1 MCIDQKRRD
10 LDGSDLVTICPPLAI
25 RLSFT
30 GRRTHQAVMITKES
44 GVLVTTSG
52 PQQWPGLHRIVLNMR
67 WKTEPGW
74 IALTF
79 DTPVLCVVLS
89 ETGGRCQIRMQPD
102 QPAQGD
108 YFGTGH
114 LSFVA
119 PSQPLAVYA
128 TEMRDARIAL
138 YQFDLERTDC
148 LGSEQAELIGR
159 GESRYMFR
167 DDRLY
172 DCARL
177 LGEHEVAGDPDIYG
191 LSLARALQ
199 LALLGVPLLRMK
211 SKISV
216 KLTGERFAEVLA
228 YINDHLD
235 QSTTVED
242 LARISNLSPAQFGRS
257 FQDATGMSLQRWQM
271 DARIRSAQRL
281 MVDDPTESL
290 SSIASLVGFS
300 DSSHF
305 SRAFL
310 EIVGT
315 TPSAWLRQRT

>member
-1 MCIDQKRRD
+1 
-10 LDGSDLVTICPPLAI
+10 
-25 RLSFT
+25 
-30 GRRTHQAVMITKES
+30 MITKES
-44 GVLVTTSG
+44 GVHVAASSRRK
-52 PQQWPGLHRIVLNMR
+52 WPGLVRIILDLR
-67 WKTEPGW
+67 WETEPGW

-79 DTPVLCVVLS
+79 DSPVLCVVLS
-89 ETGGRCQIRMQPD
+89 ETGGRCQTRRQPD

-114 LSFVA
+114 LTFVA
-119 PSQPLAVYA
+119 PSQPLAIYT

-138 YQFDLERTDC
+138 YQLDLDGTDC
-148 LGSEQAELIGR
+148 LSSEQAATIARFEN
-159 GESRYMFR
+159 RYMFR

-172 DCARL
+172 ECARL
-177 LGEHEVAGDPDIYG
+177 LGEHEVSNDPHIYG

-199 LALLGVPLLRMK
+199 LALLDMPLCRVK
-211 SKISV
+211 SRTSV
-216 KLTGERFAEVLA
+216 KLTGERFAEVVA
-228 YINDHLD
+228 YISDHLD
-235 QSTTVED
+235 QTTAVKD
-242 LARISNLSPAQFGRS
+242 LALISNLSPAQFGRS

-281 MVDDPTESL
+281 MVDDPAESL
-290 SSIASLVGFS
+290 AAIASLVGFS

>member
-1 MCIDQKRRD
+1 
-10 LDGSDLVTICPPLAI
+10 
-25 RLSFT
+25 
-30 GRRTHQAVMITKES
+30 MITKEF
-44 GVLVTTSG
+44 GVHVAASSR
-52 PQQWPGLHRIVLNMR
+52 QQWPGLLLTILKVR
-67 WKTEPGW
+67 WETEPGW

-79 DTPVLCVVLS
+79 ESPLLCVVLS
-89 ETGGRCQIRMQPD
+89 ETGGRCQIRTRPE

-119 PSQPLAVYA
+119 PSQPLTIYA

-138 YQFDLERTDC
+138 YQLDLDKSDC
-148 LGSEQAELIGR
+148 LTSEQVEVTARL
-159 GESRYMFR
+159 ESRYMFR
-167 DDRLY
+167 NDRLY
-172 DCARL
+172 ECARL
-177 LGEHEVAGDPDIYG
+177 LGEHEVTSDPDIYG

-199 LALLGVPLLRMK
+199 LALFGAPLGRTK
-211 SKISV
+211 SRSSV
-216 KLTGERFAEVLA
+216 KLTGEHFAAVLA
-228 YINDHLD
+228 HINDHLD
-235 QSTTVED
+235 QSTAVKD
-242 LARISNLSPAQFGRS
+242 LAQISNMSPAQFGRS
-257 FQDATGMSLQRWQM
+257 FQEATGMSLQRWQM

-281 MVDDPTESL
+281 MMDDPAESL
-290 SSIASLVGFS
+290 AAIAALVGFS

>member
-1 MCIDQKRRD
+1 
-10 LDGSDLVTICPPLAI
+10 
-25 RLSFT
+25 
-30 GRRTHQAVMITKES
+30 MITKKF
-44 GVLVTTSG
+44 GVQVTASS
-52 PQQWPGLHRIVLNMR
+52 PQQWPGLLRTVLNLR
-67 WKTEPGW
+67 WEIEPGW

-79 DTPVLCVVLS
+79 DSPVLCLVLS
-89 ETGGRCQIRMQPD
+89 ETGGRCQIRVQPE

-114 LSFVA
+114 LSFVRA
-119 PSQPLAVYA
+119 SQPLVIHAA
-128 TEMRDARIAL
+128 EMRDARIAF
-138 YQFDLERTDC
+138 YQFDLDKTDC
-148 LGSEQAELIGR
+148 LGSEQAATVARFEG
-159 GESRYMFR
+159 RYMFR

-172 DCARL
+172 ECARL
-177 LGEHEVAGDPDIYG
+177 LGEHEVTNDPDIYG

-199 LALLGVPLLRMK
+199 LALLGMPLGPTK
-211 SKISV
+211 SGTSV

-228 YINDHLD
+228 HISDHLD
-235 QSTTVED
+235 QSTTVRD
-242 LARISNLSPAQFGRS
+242 LARISKMSPAQFSRA
-257 FQDATGMSLQRWQM
+257 FQDATGVSLQRWQM

-290 SSIASLVGFS
+290 AAIAALVGFL

>member
-1 MCIDQKRRD
+1 
-10 LDGSDLVTICPPLAI
+10 
-25 RLSFT
+25 
-30 GRRTHQAVMITKES
+30 MITKEF
-44 GVLVTTSG
+44 GVHVAASSR
-52 PQQWPGLHRIVLNMR
+52 QRWPGLLRTVLNVR
-67 WKTEPGW
+67 WETEPGW

-79 DTPVLCVVLS
+79 DSPVLCVVLS
-89 ETGGRCQIRMQPD
+89 ETGGRCQIRTQPG
-102 QPAQGD
+102 QPPQGD

-119 PSQPLAVYA
+119 AAQPLAIYA
-128 TEMRDARIAL
+128 TEMRESRIAL
-138 YQFDLERTDC
+138 YQLDLCKSDC
-148 LGSEQAELIGR
+148 LSSDQAAVIAEA
-159 GESRYMFR
+159 ESRYMFR
-167 DDRLY
+167 NDRLY
-172 DCARL
+172 GCARL
-177 LGEHEVAGDPDIYG
+177 LGEHEMTNDPDIYG

-199 LALLGVPLLRMK
+199 LALLGVPLRRMK
-211 SKISV
+211 SRASV
-216 KLTGERFAEVLA
+216 KLTGERIVEVLA

-235 QSTTVED
+235 QSTAVKD
-242 LARISNLSPAQFGRS
+242 LARISNLSPAKFGRS

-290 SSIASLVGFS
+290 SAIASLVGFS

>member
-1 MCIDQKRRD
+1 
-10 LDGSDLVTICPPLAI
+10 
-25 RLSFT
+25 
-30 GRRTHQAVMITKES
+30 MITQES
-44 GVLVTTSG
+44 GVHITAQSRR
-52 PQQWPGLHRIVLNMR
+52 QCPGLIRIILNMR
-67 WKTEPGW
+67 WETEPGW

-79 DTPVLCVVLS
+79 DSPVLCVVLS
-89 ETGGRCQIRMQPD
+89 ETGGRCQTRRQPE

-119 PSQPLAVYA
+119 PLQPLTVYA
-128 TEMRDARIAL
+128 TEMRDARIAIYNL
-138 YQFDLERTDC
+138 DLSKTDC
-148 LGSEQAELIGR
+148 LNSDQAAAIAGV
-159 GESRYMFR
+159 ESRYMFR

-172 DCARL
+172 ECARL
-177 LGEHEVAGDPDIYG
+177 LGEHEVSNDRDIYG
-191 LSLARALQ
+191 LSLTRALQ
-199 LALLGVPLLRMK
+199 LALLAVPLHGVKPRT
-211 SKISV
+211 SV

-235 QSTTVED
+235 QSTAVKD
-242 LARISNLSPAQFGRS
+242 LARISNMSPAQFSRS
-257 FQDATGMSLQRWQM
+257 FQEATGMSLQRWQM

-290 SSIASLVGFS
+290 QAIASLVGFS

-305 SRAFL
+305 SRVFL

>member
-1 MCIDQKRRD
+1 
-10 LDGSDLVTICPPLAI
+10 
-25 RLSFT
+25 
-30 GRRTHQAVMITKES
+30 MITREA
-44 GVLVTTSG
+44 GVHITAQSRR
-52 PQQWPGLHRIVLNMR
+52 QWQGLLRIILHLR
-67 WKTEPGW
+67 WETEPGW
-74 IALTF
+74 IALTSES
-79 DTPVLCVVLS
+79 PALCVALS
-89 ETGGRCQIRMQPD
+89 ETGGRCQIRVQPE

-119 PSQPLAVYA
+119 PLQPLTVYA

-138 YQFDLERTDC
+138 YEFDPDKTGC
-148 LGSEQAELIGR
+148 LSSDQAAAIAGV
-159 GESRYMFR
+159 ESRYMFR

-172 DCARL
+172 ECARL
-177 LGEHEVAGDPDIYG
+177 LGQHEATNDADIYG

-199 LALLGVPLLRMK
+199 LALLAMPVHGRA
-211 SKISV
+211 SGTSV
-216 KLTGERFAEVLA
+216 KLMGERFAEVVA

-235 QSTTVED
+235 QGASVDD
-242 LARISNLSPAQFGRS
+242 LARISNLSPVQFGRS

-281 MVDDPTESL
+281 LVDDPGGSL
-290 SSIASLVGFS
+290 AAIASLVGFS
-300 DSSHF
+300 DASHF

>member
-1 MCIDQKRRD
+1 
-10 LDGSDLVTICPPLAI
+10 
-25 RLSFT
+25 
-30 GRRTHQAVMITKES
+30 MITKEF
-44 GVLVTTSG
+44 GVRVTASSR
-52 PQQWPGLHRIVLNMR
+52 QDWPGLLRIILNVR
-67 WKTEPGW
+67 WETEPGW

-79 DTPVLCVVLS
+79 NSPVLCVVLS
-89 ETGGRCQIRMQPD
+89 ETGGRCQTRRQPK

-119 PSQPLAVYA
+119 PSQPLTIYA

-138 YQFDLERTDC
+138 YQLDLNKTDC
-148 LGSEQAELIGR
+148 LGSEQAATIAR
-159 GESRYMFR
+159 FESRYMFR

-172 DCARL
+172 ECARL
-177 LGEHEVAGDPDIYG
+177 LGEHEVSNDPDIYG

-199 LALLGVPLLRMK
+199 LAFLGMPLRRVK
-211 SKISV
+211 SRTSV
-216 KLTGERFAEVLA
+216 KLTGERFAEVVA
-228 YINDHLD
+228 YISDHLD
-235 QSTTVED
+235 QTTAVKD
-242 LARISNLSPAQFGRS
+242 LALISNLSPAQFGRS

-281 MVDDPTESL
+281 MVDDPAESL
-290 SSIASLVGFS
+290 AAIASLVGFS

-315 TPSAWLRQRT
+315 TPSAWLRQRR

>member
-1 MCIDQKRRD
+1 
-10 LDGSDLVTICPPLAI
+10 
-25 RLSFT
+25 
-30 GRRTHQAVMITKES
+30 MITKEF
-44 GVLVTTSG
+44 GVHVNAPSR
-52 PQQWPGLHRIVLNMR
+52 QEWPGILRTILNLR
-67 WKTEPGW
+67 WETEPGW
-74 IALTF
+74 IALAF
-79 DTPVLCVVLS
+79 DLPMLCVVLS
-89 ETGGRCQIRMQPD
+89 ETGGRCQIRMQPE

-114 LSFVA
+114 LSFIA
-119 PSQPLAVYA
+119 ASQPLAIHA

-138 YQFDLERTDC
+138 YQLDLDKSDC
-148 LGSEQAELIGR
+148 LSSEQAEMIAR
-159 GESRYMFR
+159 FESRYMFR

-172 DCARL
+172 ECARL
-177 LGEHEVAGDPDIYG
+177 LGEHEVTNDPDVYG

-199 LALLGVPLLRMK
+199 FALLGMPLRRMK
-211 SKISV
+211 SGTSLT
-216 KLTGERFAEVLA
+216 LTGERFAEVLA

-235 QSTTVED
+235 QSTAVRD
-242 LARISNLSPAQFGRS
+242 LARISNMSPAQFGRS

-290 SSIASLVGFS
+290 AAIASLVGFS

>member
-1 MCIDQKRRD
+1 
-10 LDGSDLVTICPPLAI
+10 
-25 RLSFT
+25 
-30 GRRTHQAVMITKES
+30 MITKEF
-44 GVLVTTSG
+44 GVRVTASSR
-52 PQQWPGLHRIVLNMR
+52 QDWPGLLRIILNVR
-67 WKTEPGW
+67 WETEPGW

-79 DTPVLCVVLS
+79 NSPVLCVVLS
-89 ETGGRCQIRMQPD
+89 ETGGRCQTRRQPK

-119 PSQPLAVYA
+119 PSQPLTIYA

-138 YQFDLERTDC
+138 YQLDLNKTDC
-148 LGSEQAELIGR
+148 LGSEQAATIAR
-159 GESRYMFR
+159 FESRYMFR

-172 DCARL
+172 ECARL
-177 LGEHEVAGDPDIYG
+177 LGEHEVSNDPDIYG

-199 LALLGVPLLRMK
+199 LALLGMPLRRVK
-211 SKISV
+211 SRTSV
-216 KLTGERFAEVLA
+216 KLTGERFAEVVA
-228 YINDHLD
+228 YISDHLD
-235 QSTTVED
+235 QTTAVKD
-242 LARISNLSPAQFGRS
+242 LALISNLSPAQFGRS

-281 MVDDPTESL
+281 MVDDPAESL
-290 SSIASLVGFS
+290 AAIASLVGFS

-315 TPSAWLRQRT
+315 TPSAWLRQRS